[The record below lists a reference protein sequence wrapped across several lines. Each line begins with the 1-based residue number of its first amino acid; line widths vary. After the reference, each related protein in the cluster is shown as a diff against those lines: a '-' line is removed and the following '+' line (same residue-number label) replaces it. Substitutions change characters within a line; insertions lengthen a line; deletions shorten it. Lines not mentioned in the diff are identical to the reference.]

1 MRAVIVDDEPL
12 LRRHLDQRL
21 ADLWPELEVVGKA
34 GDGDNGWKLLNE
46 LQPDLLFLDIRM
58 PGMDGLQLASRLPM
72 LARPPQLVFVTAYDE
87 HALRAFELAA
97 VDYLLKPVS
106 DERLLQTKARLQA
119 AAVASDVAQPQPQP
133 QQLAALL
140 AALGQLPVPLVP
152 ALRWLRVAKGEET
165 LLIDV
170 AEVSYFQA
178 EDKYTSV
185 YTASGCYLMRLPLKE
200 LLVQLDGALFWQIHR
215 STIVRVAA
223 INRVS
228 RDLAGRVFAHLHQPG
243 VKLAVSRGCQGL
255 FKQM

>member
-1 MRAVIVDDEPL
+1 MRAVIIDDEPL
-12 LRRHLDQRL
+12 LRHHLDQRL

-34 GDGDNGWKLLNE
+34 GDGESGWQLLE
-46 LQPDLLFLDIRM
+46 ALQPDLLFLDIRM
-58 PGMDGLQLASRLPM
+58 PGVDGLQLAARLPA
-72 LARPPQLVFVTAYDE
+72 LPRPPRLVFVTAYDE

-106 DERLLQTKARLQA
+106 DERLLQTRARLL
-119 AAVASDVAQPQPQP
+119 ASAPSSGAPEP

-140 AALGQLPVPLVP
+140 AALGQQPVPRVP
-152 ALRWLRVAKGEET
+152 PSLRWLRVAKGEET

-200 LLVQLDGALFWQIHR
+200 LLTQLDGTLFWQIHR
-215 STIVRVAA
+215 GTIVRVAA
-223 INRVS
+223 IQRVS
-228 RDLAGRVFAHLHQPG
+228 RDLAGRMLVHLHQPG
-243 VKLAVSRGCQGL
+243 VKLAVSRACHGL